1 MLAQLS
7 ETLAIAP
14 SALGSTCRLT
24 AKRGGRPFRRAPI
37 TSLASGSGSPVI
49 RGGRDHMTLGFM
61 ILYLPNQTL
70 RFEPCHLVSLGRPA
84 RDRLC
89 TAPQWT
95 RRRPYSRRQL
105 LANAAIAASRVGS

>member
-37 TSLASGSGSPVI
+37 TTLASGSGSLVI
-49 RGGRDHMTLGFM
+49 RGGRDHMSLGFM

-70 RFEPCHLVSLGRPA
+70 RFEPCHLVSHSGRPA

-89 TAPQWT
+89 TAT
-95 RRRPYSRRQL
+95 
-105 LANAAIAASRVGS
+105 NGAAAALVPSPAFGERCHPS

>member
-37 TSLASGSGSPVI
+37 TSLAFGSGSPVI
-49 RGGRDHMTLGFM
+49 RGGRDHMSLGFM
-61 ILYLPNQTL
+61 ILYLPNQML
-70 RFEPCHLVSLGRPA
+70 RFEPCHLVSHSGRPA

-89 TAPQWT
+89 TASPM
-95 RRRPYSRRQL
+95 
-105 LANAAIAASRVGS
+105 AASLFPSPALGEPRHRSLAR